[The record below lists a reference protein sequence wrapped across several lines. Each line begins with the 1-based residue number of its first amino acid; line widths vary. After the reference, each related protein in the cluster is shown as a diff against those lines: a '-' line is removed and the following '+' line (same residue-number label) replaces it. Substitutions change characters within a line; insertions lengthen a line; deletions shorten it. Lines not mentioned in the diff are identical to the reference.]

1 MSALLRKLS
10 EAVGVSGREDEV
22 RAILVEEIRGKA
34 DSARV
39 DALGNLVAT
48 RRGTGSSKLRVM
60 IAAHMDEV
68 GLMVTLVEDGGM
80 LRFARVG
87 GIDERILPARPV
99 TIGAKRVPGVI
110 AFKPI
115 HLTEKGETDRVTPA
129 KDLVIDIGAAS
140 KTEAERLVA
149 RGDHACFLSE
159 YVEPLAGSAW
169 RTVQGK
175 AFDDRAGCAI
185 AAALLAERFPF
196 DLVVAFTVQE
206 EVGLRGAKVAAF
218 AERPDC
224 AFVLECTGA
233 NEVPVKKD
241 LSPSTR
247 LGAGPAITVMDSSF
261 IADRR
266 LVDLLVATASRLGIP
281 YQFKQPNIGGTD
293 AGAIQRVG
301 DGVPSV
307 TLAVPCRYIHSP
319 AGILDLDD
327 FDHALGL
334 MRESLQL
341 LPGAF
346 ERSAT

>member
-10 EAVGVSGREDEV
+10 EAIGVSGREEEV
-22 RAILVEEIRGKA
+22 RAILVEEIRGSA
-34 DSARV
+34 DGARV
-39 DALGNLVAT
+39 DALGNLVAF
-48 RRGTGSSKLRVM
+48 RRGTGTSKLRVM
-60 IAAHMDEV
+60 VAAHMDEV
-68 GLMVTLVEDGGM
+68 GFMVTQVEDSGM

-87 GIDERILPARPV
+87 GIDERVLPARPV
-99 TIGAKRVPGVI
+99 VVGPKRVPGVI

-115 HLTEKGETDRVTPA
+115 HLTEKGEMDRVAPV

-140 KTEAERLVA
+140 KAEAERLAV
-149 RGDHACFLSE
+149 RGDHACFVSE

-175 AFDDRAGCAI
+175 AFDDRAGCAL
-185 AAALLAERFPF
+185 AASLLAERFPF
-196 DLVVAFTVQE
+196 ELVVAFTVQE
-206 EVGLRGAKVAAF
+206 EVGLRGAKVAAY
-218 AERPDC
+218 AEHPDC
-224 AFVLECTGA
+224 AFVLEATGA
-233 NEVPVKKD
+233 NEMPVKKD

-247 LGAGPAITVMDSSF
+247 LGAGPAITVMDGSF

-266 LVDLLVATASRLGIP
+266 LVDLLEATASRLGIP
-281 YQFKQPNIGGTD
+281 HQFKQPNIGGTD
-293 AGAIQRVG
+293 AGAIQHAR
-301 DGVPSV
+301 DGIPSV

-319 AGILDLDD
+319 AGILNLDD

-334 MRESLQL
+334 MRESLQR